1 MDRGRLTV
9 IMFQW
14 ERMILIVEQ
23 RICGITHNVSVV
35 LLANPKVLQPATES
49 GLHYRCEFVSALHH

>member
-23 RICGITHNVSVV
+23 RICGIT
-35 LLANPKVLQPATES
+35 
-49 GLHYRCEFVSALHH
+49 R